1 MNTRQ
6 AYLSTAF
13 AAALFPA
20 AVVNAYVVPAGLDV
34 APEQKKE
41 LTADAAVAD
50 GDVASDLL
58 MKLNGKKLPCGAAIG
73 EATLSWISLLA
84 ITSTKPAN
92 G

>member
-58 MKLNGKKLPCGAAIG
+58 MKLNGKKLPYA
-73 EATLSWISLLA
+73 
-84 ITSTKPAN
+84 AN
-92 G
+92 GAGVTDRKSVV